1 MIDMQYIVANPTMM
15 NWHNIQVSMLD
26 SMHSQTPRTVT
37 LGQWA
42 AATKRSNIDTPKRA
56 RPALMP
62 HGHFVGGRSAH
73 HCAQPSGVIQ
83 FDIDLKH
90 NPHLDVEMVKRR
102 CRQLPEVYFC
112 AHSAGGGLWGIAK
125 RSSDLDKQLFWLEHA
140 LGVKLDKIN
149 SRSVAALRFASY
161 DPKPYERRIQ
171 QTGG

>member
-1 MIDMQYIVANPTMM
+1 M
-15 NWHNIQVSMLD
+15 NWHTITVSMLD
-26 SMHSQTPRTVT
+26 CVQSQIPRSIT

-42 AATKRSNIDTPKRA
+42 AATKRSNLDTPKKQ

-62 HGHFVGGRSAH
+62 HGHFVGGRSAA
-73 HCAQPSGVIQ
+73 HCVQPSGLIQ

-125 RSSDLDKQLFWLEHA
+125 RTKHSTDVDKQLFWLEHA

-161 DPKPYERRIQ
+161 DPKPYERHIH
-171 QTGG
+171 